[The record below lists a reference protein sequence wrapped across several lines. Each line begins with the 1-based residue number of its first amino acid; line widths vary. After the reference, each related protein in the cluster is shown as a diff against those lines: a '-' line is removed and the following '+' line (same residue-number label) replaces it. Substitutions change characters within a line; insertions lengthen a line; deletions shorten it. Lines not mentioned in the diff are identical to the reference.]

1 MTHTEHMM
9 LIPTPWVNTTFIKR
23 QQTLLH
29 SGSTHTLLV
38 HTRTSG
44 ADSALCYDMQ
54 TYQSF
59 DWDPNLGVSSYTAPV
74 SSDEHVH
81 DAIMNIAGSVMI
93 LNRPIAVDFPILT
106 V

>member
-1 MTHTEHMM
+1 
-9 LIPTPWVNTTFIKR
+9 
-23 QQTLLH
+23 
-29 SGSTHTLLV
+29 
-38 HTRTSG
+38 
-44 ADSALCYDMQ
+44 MQ